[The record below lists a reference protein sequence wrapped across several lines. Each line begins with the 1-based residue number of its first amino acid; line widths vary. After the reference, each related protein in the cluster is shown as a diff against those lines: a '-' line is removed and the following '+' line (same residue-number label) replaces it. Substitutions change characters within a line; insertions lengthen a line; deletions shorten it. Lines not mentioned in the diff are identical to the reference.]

1 MLAKKEATDTSA
13 HTSLRVN
20 KTVEIGSHKKRGKS
34 SKSHAVRRKKYYIM
48 ERGAGPILS
57 QTAGS
62 YPKRMRGGL
71 EQEGEESFDAWREM
85 QHKGNRGTNNLRGFH
100 HLRLN

>member
-1 MLAKKEATDTSA
+1 MDMGVGEEGETHTARWGKRHRAATGA
-13 HTSLRVN
+13 
-20 KTVEIGSHKKRGKS
+20 RG
-34 SKSHAVRRKKYYIM
+34 RRL
-48 ERGAGPILS
+48 ER
-57 QTAGS
+57 AGS

-85 QHKGNRGTNNLRGFH
+85 QHKGNRGTNKLRGFH

>member
-1 MLAKKEATDTSA
+1 MLAKKEAPDTSA
-13 HTSLRVN
+13 RTGEQN
-20 KTVEIGSHKKRGKS
+20 DGKGSHEKRGEATE
-34 SKSHAVRRKKYYIM
+34 SHAVRRKKYSIM
-48 ERGAGPILS
+48 EGGAGPILR
-57 QTAGS
+57 QRAGS

>member
-1 MLAKKEATDTSA
+1 MSKHDG
-13 HTSLRVN
+13 N
-20 KTVEIGSHKKRGKS
+20 GGSGEEGET
-34 SKSHAVRRKKYYIM
+34 HAVRWEKCCAATGARGRRL
-48 ERGAGPILS
+48 ER
-57 QTAGS
+57 AGS

-85 QHKGNRGTNNLRGFH
+85 QHKGNRGTNKLRGFH

>member
-13 HTSLRVN
+13 RTSEQN
-20 KTVEIGSHKKRGKS
+20 DGKGSHKKRGKS
-34 SKSHAVRRKKYYIM
+34 TKSHAVRRKKYSIM
-48 ERGAGPILS
+48 EGGAGPILS
-57 QTAGS
+57 QRAGS

-71 EQEGEESFDAWREM
+71 EQEGEESFNAWREM

>member
-13 HTSLRVN
+13 RTSEQN
-20 KTVEIGSHKKRGKS
+20 DGKGSHEKRGEAT
-34 SKSHAVRRKKYYIM
+34 KSHAVRRKKYSIM
-48 ERGAGPILS
+48 EGGAGPILR
-57 QTAGS
+57 QRAGS

>member
-1 MLAKKEATDTSA
+1 MYGNQRSGEEGKPAKNTHCETGEILGSDGETGRRRGREQG
-13 HTSLRVN
+13 HTQR
-20 KTVEIGSHKKRGKS
+20 E
-34 SKSHAVRRKKYYIM
+34 
-48 ERGAGPILS
+48 
-57 QTAGS
+57 
-62 YPKRMRGGL
+62 RGGL